1 MIYNSSFFPYCDRYI
16 ITSGLNYNWPVA
28 ERARPWPRGRCAFV
42 VFFLFFMTI
51 LLFSEK
57 FLIRIGR
64 GRRLTIRKCRRILC
78 KSAPFSPKSPAS
90 LFFFFFFLRVKRG
103 KEFLEMTRAL
113 LTLISI
119 GATTTTK
126 ERKERRR
133 KFRIPRPAGEIRY
146 GTSHQRA
153 KRCKVT
159 RSVKQPTTREFKKNI
174 FITPEFRTAI
184 S

>member
-1 MIYNSSFFPYCDRYI
+1 M
-16 ITSGLNYNWPVA
+16 TSGSL
-28 ERARPWPRGRCAFV
+28 RICCCIFL
-42 VFFLFFMTI
+42 LFFMTI

-90 LFFFFFFLRVKRG
+90 LFFFFFLRVKRG